1 MRLCRDCAAS
11 SRSELVR
18 RKMKDEFVLAEATGS
33 LPVPVPQLVLDQ
45 VVDQRLGV
53 FRILCH
59 MHTVTRESAQVT

>member
-1 MRLCRDCAAS
+1 
-11 SRSELVR
+11 
-18 RKMKDEFVLAEATGS
+18 MKDEFVLAEATGS